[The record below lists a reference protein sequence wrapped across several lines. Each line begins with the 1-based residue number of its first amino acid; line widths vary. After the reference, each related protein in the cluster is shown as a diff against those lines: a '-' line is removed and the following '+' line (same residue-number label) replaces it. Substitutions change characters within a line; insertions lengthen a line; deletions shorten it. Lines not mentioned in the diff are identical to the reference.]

1 MTDKRGNTTQTAS
14 LGSSVGMSKGL
25 PWQRHRILF
34 AVLIGGVVLVLII
47 VATYAFISYKQSTA
61 PTLSESTY
69 QLKDISADRD
79 EEISQITLKYSHQ
92 YDEYSAELNAS
103 RPSKWDRTM
112 LDKAYFCLV
121 YADKT
126 NSPFQALLMLENID
140 QARGAGVDVDKNG
153 WGIKQ
158 ADRDNMRKR
167 AEEKRD
173 A

>member
-1 MTDKRGNTTQTAS
+1 MTNERGNTTQTAS
-14 LGSSVGMSKGL
+14 LGSSVGVPKGL
-25 PWQRHRILF
+25 PWQRHRILL
-34 AVLIGGVVLVLII
+34 ALLIGVVTMVLIVVAV
-47 VATYAFISYKQSTA
+47 YAFINYKQSTA

-69 QLKDISADRD
+69 QLKDASADSD
-79 EEISQITLKYSHQ
+79 EEISQITVKYSRQ
-92 YDEYSAELNAS
+92 YEEYLAELNAS

-126 NSPFQALLMLENID
+126 NATFQVLLMLENID
-140 QARGAGVDVDKNG
+140 QANSTGVDVDKNG

-158 ADRDNMRKR
+158 SDRDNIRKR